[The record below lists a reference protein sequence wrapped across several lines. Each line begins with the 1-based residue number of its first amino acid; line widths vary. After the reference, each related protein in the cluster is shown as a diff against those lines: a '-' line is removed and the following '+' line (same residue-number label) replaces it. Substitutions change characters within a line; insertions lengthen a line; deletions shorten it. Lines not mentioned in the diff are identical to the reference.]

1 MRPAFSGKKCLVDRL
16 YRTRSQKQRMS
27 KCIKIRVTLL
37 FTGNAFGDAKL
48 KPLVIHKSKNP
59 TALKNVRQESLPV
72 IWRHNKRAWM
82 TGVEFVEWFSN
93 HFVPFVSAY
102 NMENNLDNRALL
114 ILDNFTGHPT
124 TICNM
129 FPHIKVLFLP
139 PNTTPLTQP
148 MDQGITASFKAIY
161 LKLSMNCLASSMAES
176 VDMKSYWQKFNI
188 KDAVDI
194 IGEAW
199 ENVSHSTMTNAWKP
213 LLIPACDSVENAN
226 VDSLS
231 AYNNLKTLQLM
242 HEVGLN
248 DVQMDDID
256 QMTKNEED
264 EMTNEELLQIE
275 HFLVDDKD
283 TEEFV
288 IHTITCNESQTEN
301 SNLTPDLIR
310 QKFFEAVEEFKKWAA
325 LLKKKTS

>member
-1 MRPAFSGKKCLVDRL
+1 
-16 YRTRSQKQRMS
+16 
-27 KCIKIRVTLL
+27 
-37 FTGNAFGDAKL
+37 
-48 KPLVIHKSKNP
+48 
-59 TALKNVRQESLPV
+59 
-72 IWRHNKRAWM
+72 
-82 TGVEFVEWFSN
+82 
-93 HFVPFVSAY
+93 
-102 NMENNLDNRALL
+102 MENNLDNKALL

-129 FPHIKVLFLP
+129 FPHIKVFFLP
-139 PNTTPLTQP
+139 PNTTPLIQP
-148 MDQGITASFKAIY
+148 MDEGIIASFKAIY

-199 ENVSHSTMTNAWKP
+199 QNVSNSTMTNAWKP

-226 VDSLS
+226 ADSLS
-231 AYNNLKTLQLM
+231 ACNLKTLQLM

-275 HFLVDDKD
+275 HFPVDDKD

-301 SNLTPDLIR
+301 SNLTPDVIR
-310 QKFFEAVEEFKKWAA
+310 QKFFEAAEEFKKWAA
-325 LLKKKTS
+325 LLEKHPKRREAFNLGVDSLTKFYE